1 MSHRNY
7 KKTLGDWQ
15 VLYDNLTPRLP
26 DMPQVTGDHTT
37 LATILGQARDLQNRQ
52 EAAAAQLRDLN
63 QQRREILTLGGDH
76 TSRLAF
82 TLKGILGSKSE
93 KLIEF
98 GVKPLPRRRKKAVK
112 VTAAQKT
119 AETPQPAVGAA
130 EETAA
135 KPSTA

>member
-1 MSHRNY
+1 MSNRNY

-26 DMPQVTGDHTT
+26 DMPQITGDHTT

-63 QQRREILTLGGDH
+63 QQRREILALGGDH

-82 TLKGILGSKSE
+82 TLKGILGGKSE
-93 KLIEF
+93 KLLEF
-98 GVKPLPRRRKKAVK
+98 GVKPLPRRRKKAAK
-112 VTAAQKT
+112 ATAAKPVDK
-119 AETPQPAVGAA
+119 PQPALGAA
-130 EETAA
+130 EEPAA
-135 KPSTA
+135 KPSA